1 MFVLALLAIT
11 IQARDLTILE
21 TRMINTGVDHA
32 TFFPRYDLDGEH
44 ILFSS
49 AGYAGLWRIHGKS
62 LALENISSA
71 LGSGFEP
78 RSLADG
84 SLIVRE
90 DHYDKGRKF
99 TDLVRYV
106 GSQAFPLVEK
116 GRFLSPATSA
126 ENALLYLEGSAL
138 RVFNLQSETLEQP
151 SNTILAVFNDKLSL
165 KLLRQGELHDLQP
178 LGPGS
183 YLWAELSPQ
192 ADKILFTKVGDATYV
207 CDLDG
212 VILSKIGV
220 ARAPHWSPSGD
231 YIVYMVDKDNG
242 SQYIESDIWIS
253 TPDTAQSW
261 NITRTAD
268 RIELYPQWSPNG
280 SAIVY
285 HTADGKLYET
295 TLEISD

>member
-1 MFVLALLAIT
+1 MFVIALLAIT
-11 IQARDLTILE
+11 IQARDLSVIE
-21 TRMINTGVDHA
+21 TRMIETGLDQA
-32 TFFPRYDLDGEH
+32 TFFPRYELDGEH
-44 ILFSS
+44 LLFSS

-62 LALENISSA
+62 LALEKISSA

-78 RSLADG
+78 RSLPDG

-99 TDLVRYV
+99 TDLVRYD
-106 GSQAFPLVEK
+106 GSQAFPLIEK
-116 GRFLSPATSA
+116 GRFLSPVSSA
-126 ENALLYLEGSAL
+126 EDALLYLEGSEM
-138 RVFNLQSETLEQP
+138 RVLNLQSETLEQP
-151 SNTILAVFNDKLSL
+151 SNNMLAVFNDKLSL

-207 CDLDG
+207 CDLEG

-220 ARAPHWSPSGD
+220 ARAPHWSPTGE
-231 YIVYMVDKDNG
+231 YIVYMIDEDDG
-242 SQYIESDIWIS
+242 SQYLESDIWIC
-253 TPDTAQSW
+253 TPNADQSW
-261 NITRTAD
+261 NITGTKD

-295 TLEISD
+295 TVEISD